1 MSLSVFFSHVDLSEL
16 SQALMETLVMVGAST
31 WMAVILGLPLGV
43 LLVLSSKGHLCSQP
57 VVHSVLGVVV
67 NALRSTPF
75 LILMILCM
83 PLTKWVVG
91 SSLGVQAAI
100 VPLVIGAAP
109 FFARLVEVSLLAVD
123 AGTIDMGRSLGASN
137 WQIVWHILLP
147 EARVGIASGVMITAV
162 ALIGYSAMAGVVGG
176 GGLGDLAI
184 RHGYQQFE
192 TDVMVVTTLTLVV
205 LVQILQSAGERFV
218 RRMGQK

>member
-1 MSLSVFFSHVDLSEL
+1 MTQ
-16 SQALMETLVMVGAST
+16 QALLPHVQMAELTQAFIETLTMVGAST
-31 WMAVILGLPLGV
+31 LMSVCLGLPLGV
-43 LLVLSSKGHLCSQP
+43 LLVLTSRGHLWSQP
-57 VVHSVLGVVV
+57 AVHGVVGALV

-83 PLTKWVVG
+83 PLTKSIVG
-91 SSLGVQAAI
+91 TSLGVEAAI

-123 AGTIDMGRSLGASN
+123 AGVIDMGRSLGATTG
-137 WQIVWHILLP
+137 QIVWHILLA

-205 LVQILQSAGERFV
+205 LVQLLQSFGERFV
-218 RRMGQK
+218 RRLGQK